1 MTQEKLQ
8 SFLPSYDEVRS
19 HVNMQIINLTLEE
32 CPQEHDVTTSI
43 MIRNKHTGDVNQ
55 LTTTLYKI
63 DDRTVGDY
71 LPTKVWISPLNG
83 VTLLYYV
90 SASLPDQ
97 VRPFKDGQSY
107 ALVVPLT
114 VDEVIEYDAGIRL
127 LIDQVPT
134 EHGLTY
140 VFLFADDAYK
150 QLIAWQLPVTSEQSD
165 LLV

>member
-1 MTQEKLQ
+1 M
-8 SFLPSYDEVRS
+8 
-19 HVNMQIINLTLEE
+19 HMQIINMPLLE
-32 CPQEHDVTTSI
+32 CAQEYDVTTSI
-43 MIRNKHTGDVNQ
+43 VIRNKHTNESRQ
-55 LTTTLYKI
+55 LTTTLFTI
-63 DDRTVGDY
+63 EDETVGQY
-71 LPTKVWISPLNG
+71 LPTKVWISPLSG

-97 VRPFKDGQSY
+97 VRPFKDGKSY

-114 VDEVIEYDAGIRL
+114 VDEVIEYDAEIRL

-150 QLIAWQLPVTSEQSD
+150 KLIAWQLPVTSEQSE